1 MYWKRCPRNRRR
13 YSSPRNYETAL
24 KGKALRDMESEEMLD
39 IIFDNRVFD
48 LGDIMNFGGF
58 SIDFI
63 CISTGAKSRDITSFY
78 EKYKP
83 KIAADIEK
91 FMDSLDTVIAE

>member
-1 MYWKRCPRNRRR
+1 MQPAY
-13 YSSPRNYETAL
+13 YETAL
-24 KGKALRDMESEEMLD
+24 KGKALRDIESEEMLD
-39 IIFDNRVFD
+39 IIFANRVFD
-48 LGDIMNFGGF
+48 LGDIMNFGNF

-63 CISTGAKSRDITSFY
+63 CISTGSKSQDITSFY

-91 FMDSLDTVIAE
+91 FMETLDTVVTE

>member
-1 MYWKRCPRNRRR
+1 
-13 YSSPRNYETAL
+13 
-24 KGKALRDMESEEMLD
+24 MESEEMLD
-39 IIFDNRVFD
+39 IIFANRVFD
-48 LGDIMNFGGF
+48 LGDIMNFGNF

-63 CISTGAKSRDITSFY
+63 CISTGSKSQDITSFY

-91 FMDSLDTVIAE
+91 FMETLDTVVTE

>member
-1 MYWKRCPRNRRR
+1 
-13 YSSPRNYETAL
+13 
-24 KGKALRDMESEEMLD
+24 MLD

-63 CISTGAKSRDITSFY
+63 CISTGAKSTDITSFY

-91 FMDSLDTVIAE
+91 FMDSLDTVVAE